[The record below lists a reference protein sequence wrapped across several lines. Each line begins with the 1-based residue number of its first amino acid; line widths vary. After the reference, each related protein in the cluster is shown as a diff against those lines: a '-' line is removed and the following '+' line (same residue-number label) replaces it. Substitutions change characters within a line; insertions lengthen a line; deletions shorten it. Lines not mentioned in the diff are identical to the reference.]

1 MGGSPGR
8 MRSPAAVSPDFP
20 RAAHSCWRV
29 RFDCEL
35 FRWRIGTLIP
45 PVHRLLTIER
55 PVLFG
60 HHIDTPGTPRADA
73 ESDTGCGRKCRFD
86 DLTDHLEPPI
96 RGRKEYNR
104 AAIWFAP
111 VEPCSHS
118 FRTPPRHAP

>member
-35 FRWRIGTLIP
+35 FRGRIGTLIL
-45 PVHRLLTIER
+45 PVHRLITIER

-60 HHIDTPGTPRADA
+60 HHIDTPGTPRDD
-73 ESDTGCGRKCRFD
+73 SVSVTGCAWKIR
-86 DLTDHLEPPI
+86 LEALMDHLV
-96 RGRKEYNR
+96 
-104 AAIWFAP
+104 AP
-111 VEPCSHS
+111 MLVRLTYQLVC
-118 FRTPPRHAP
+118 T